1 MLDKITNS
9 AQKRLWENFRDA
21 FSSKVAENFLETLL
35 NLMKIVFVVNP
46 DYRRNIENFKGRYQF
61 LSKDER
67 LKVGVVFGGGRMK
80 VVDEKIERP
89 DITIAFRDGKTLLDF
104 IFSPRQDILGAMLR
118 HDVET
123 AGNLNYLYKFGFMAK
138 QLQLMMPQV

>member
-1 MLDKITNS
+1 MLDKITDA
-9 AQKRLWENFRDA
+9 AQKRLWKNFRDV
-21 FSSKVAENFLETLL
+21 FSSRVAENFLETLL

-89 DITIAFRDGKTLLDF
+89 DITIAFRDGRTLLDF

-123 AGNLNYLYKFGFMAK
+123 TGNLNYLYKFGYMAK

>member
-1 MLDKITNS
+1 MLDKITDA
-9 AQKRLWENFRDA
+9 AQKRLWKNFKDT
-21 FSSKVAENFLETLL
+21 FSSSVAENFLETLL

-61 LSKDER
+61 LSKDEQ

-89 DITIAFRDGKTLLDF
+89 DITIAFRDGRTLLDF

-123 AGNLNYLYKFGFMAK
+123 TGNLNYLYKFGHMAK
-138 QLQLMMPQV
+138 QLQLMMPQF

>member
-1 MLDKITNS
+1 MLDLITRE
-9 AQKRLWENFRDA
+9 AQKKLWEKFRKA
-21 FSSKVAENFLETLL
+21 FKTQVAEDFLEILL

-67 LKVGVVFGGGRMK
+67 LKVGVIFGGGRMA
-80 VVDEKIERP
+80 VVDEKIEGA
-89 DITIAFRDGKTLLDF
+89 DITIAFRDGRTLLDF

-123 AGNLNYLYKFGFMAK
+123 TCNLNYLYKFGYMAK
-138 QLQLMMPQV
+138 QLQLMMPQP